1 MKDAANNTTVT
12 PASIHLAVLGPRIAW
27 IMAGVVA
34 RSEQGDHT
42 LFVAEVLFL
51 LAVVAGVAMWSVP
64 AALILAG
71 VLGVLA
77 VEREQG
83 RRKGTAS

>member
-1 MKDAANNTTVT
+1 MVN
-12 PASIHLAVLGPRIAW
+12 
-27 IMAGVVA
+27 VA
-34 RSEQGDHT
+34 
-42 LFVAEVLFL
+42 LFVLEVLFV

-71 VLGVLA
+71 ALGVLA